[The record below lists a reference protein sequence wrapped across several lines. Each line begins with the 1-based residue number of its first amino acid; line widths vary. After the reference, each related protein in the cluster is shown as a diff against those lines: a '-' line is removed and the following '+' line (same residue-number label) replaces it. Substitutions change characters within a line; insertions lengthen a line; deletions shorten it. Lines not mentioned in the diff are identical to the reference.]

1 MRLDYDKASGILAS
15 ALDRARS
22 DDKLPVRWTSY
33 SRSIF
38 ELEAKTWTPAF
49 GTMLLAKALSS
60 GADAMSLKVD
70 PLVPGSYSARGLC
83 HRILV
88 PAAESSGFS
97 IRNKGGE
104 PLNNQPF
111 FRYERIDEIRKVKK
125 PRDLEHFVAIA
136 REVNSLSSVDA
147 FDALAAFLRV
157 AIAHRI
163 ASRKSISRSNSLDLE
178 DLTRALDDYL
188 RLGADERPRRLQ
200 AFAAAC
206 LELVFEEVRVRRLND
221 PSRDAPGD
229 VQVLGG
235 GGIAVAV
242 EVRGKAVDR
251 TALSVFA
258 HHCQEAQVGRAIM
271 FVDAEKQGPID
282 VDGLVQAEHLDLS
295 ALNVFVSWR
304 RLLSDAILWS
314 RVPSAEVP
322 KRLAEGFLT
331 RLEDIEAPD
340 LIREEWVRAVAS
352 ARS

>member
-1 MRLDYDKASGILAS
+1 MRIDYDKASDTLAT
-15 ALDRARS
+15 ALSRARS
-22 DDKLPVRWTSY
+22 QDKLPVRWTSY
-33 SRSIF
+33 ARSIF
-38 ELEAKTWTPAF
+38 DLEAKTWTPAF
-49 GTMLLAKALSS
+49 GTMLLAKAVDAD
-60 GADAMSLKVD
+60 ADAMSLKVD
-70 PLVPGSYSARGLC
+70 PSEPGSYSARGLC

-111 FRYERIDEIRKVKK
+111 FRYERIDEIRKVRK
-125 PRDLEHFVAIA
+125 PQDLEHFVAIA
-136 REVNSLSSVDA
+136 REVNSLSSAEA
-147 FDALAAFLRV
+147 FEALSAFLRV
-157 AIAHRI
+157 AIAHQI
-163 ASRKSISRSNSLDLE
+163 ASRKSISKPDTLELKDLM
-178 DLTRALDDYL
+178 RALDDYL

-229 VQVLGG
+229 VQVLGAS
-235 GGIAVAV
+235 GIAVAV
-242 EVRGKAVDR
+242 EVRGKAVDS
-251 TALSVFA
+251 TALGVFA
-258 HHCQEAQVGRAIM
+258 RHCQEANVGRAIM

-282 VDGLVQAEHLDLS
+282 VGALMHAEHLDLS

-304 RLLSDAILWS
+304 RLLSDVFLWS
-314 RVPSAEVP
+314 QVPSVDVP
-322 KRLAEGFLT
+322 KRLAEGFLA